1 MSYRNPAKI
10 VDTQSGQHYRNMQQS
25 LAKTFTGVV
34 DADTARIKA
43 ETAKTIKEQAELR
56 KRLQEQEADA
66 YKTALQANQET
77 GTSVRYDNMQ
87 ENLQYNSHLA
97 SKPAGSL
104 TSEERVWMQNFKNVG
119 SSIKTVLSNI
129 VSGRE
134 SYEKQNAVK
143 PGEEGS
149 IAATNDNILKQKAM
163 EIWLNGKDGTSHAYF
178 DGTTGETTLIARNRE
193 GVEVGRV
200 TSNGKNYDFETVA
213 DTKKQREA
221 NVKSLSNRINTE
233 GISSSVYGI
242 NPKSEPKT
250 DKSTGITKYF
260 LTPTEDGVKKGLRT
274 QALATI
280 QSMTPTEQKNWYNST
295 QASKPGFKEITKSW
309 TNDGKYKR
317 VDGRL
322 TNTPEDFIDTITD
335 ALVEQTF
342 TENKD
347 ELMKK
352 RGFASKPPKSEEG
365 MNAAQIKEMKNSKI
379 YIAGYKKLIK
389 LTSDNKVINAFKDIK
404 KHPEPSL
411 KIMKDLLS
419 KFEKLR
425 ITEYLADGFIPTK
438 EKEDPDMKDV
448 DAIRI
453 GISPTNSVTINL
465 EDSSEVI
472 LDRIMKAY
480 MLSKPMGDDAV
491 EQVKNKANNLTQ
503 GDNGI
508 LEYTPTTTE
517 STKET

>member
-1 MSYRNPAKI
+1 MSYRNPAKL

-56 KRLQEQEADA
+56 KKLQTQESDA

-87 ENLQYNSHLA
+87 ENLQYNAHLA

-134 SYEKQNAVK
+134 SYDKQNAMR
-143 PGEEGS
+143 PGSEGS
-149 IAATNDNILKQKAM
+149 IAATDDNIKKQKAM
-163 EIWLNGKDGTSHAYF
+163 EIWLNGKDGTSHAFF
-178 DGTTGETTLIARNRE
+178 DGTTGETTLIARDSD

-200 TSNGKNYDFETVA
+200 TSNGKDYSFETVA
-213 DTKKQREA
+213 NTQKERDA
-221 NVKSLSNRINTE
+221 NVKMLKGRIASE
-233 GISSSVYGI
+233 GISSDVYGI
-242 NPKSEPKT
+242 NPESTPVKDPE
-250 DKSTGITKYF
+250 TGITKYF
-260 LTPTEDGVKKGLRT
+260 LTPTEEGIKKGLRT

-280 QSMTPTEQKNWYNST
+280 QSMTPAEQKNWYNAT
-295 QASKPGFKEITKSW
+295 QADKPGFEEITESW
-309 TNDGKYKR
+309 TNDDKYTR
-317 VDGRL
+317 DSSGRL
-322 TNTPEDFIDTITD
+322 TNDPSPVVNKITD

-342 TENKD
+342 TDNKTD
-347 ELMKK
+347 LMKAT
-352 RGFASKPPKSEEG
+352 GFASKPPKSEEG

-379 YIAGYKKLIK
+379 YIAGYKKLVK
-389 LTSDNKVINAFKDIK
+389 LTSDDKVINAFKDIK
-404 KHPEPSL
+404 KHPETSL

-425 ITEYLADGFIPTK
+425 ITEYLADGFMPTK

-453 GISPTNSVTINL
+453 GVSPTNSVTINL

-491 EQVKNKANNLTQ
+491 EQVKNKANNLTE
-503 GDNGI
+503 GDNGVY
-508 LEYTPTTTE
+508 EYTPSTT
-517 STKET
+517 

>member
-25 LAKTFTGVV
+25 LAKTFTGIV

-242 NPKSEPKT
+242 NPKSDPVT
-250 DKSTGITKYF
+250 DKSTGVTKYF

-347 ELMKK
+347 ELLKK
-352 RGFASKPPKSEEG
+352 RGFASKPPKSDEK
-365 MNAAQIKEMKNSKI
+365 MNAAQIKEMKNSAI
-379 YIAGYKKLIK
+379 YVAGYKKLK
-389 LTSDNKVINAFKDIK
+389 TLTEGGKYINAFKHLK
-404 KHPEPSL
+404 KHPEKSL
-411 KIMKDLLS
+411 GALSNLLS
-419 KFEKLR
+419 KFEGLV
-425 ITEYLADGFIPTK
+425 ITEHLAPGFVPTDTK
-438 EKEDPDMKDV
+438 PDPAAEDINAVRVGKTP
-448 DAIRI
+448 A
-453 GISPTNSVTINL
+453 TSVTINVGDSQEKIL
-465 EDSSEVI
+465 EQIV
-472 LDRIMKAY
+472 MAY
-480 MLSKPMGDDAV
+480 MKSDPLGDDAV
-491 EQVKNKANNLTQ
+491 KQVKDKADPLNPNF
-503 GDNGI
+503 
-508 LEYTPTTTE
+508 
-517 STKET
+517 